1 METGKGFHALGREN
15 RWDEMTDP
23 ITDEML
29 ATFAVE
35 APPEELP
42 AAIEGEYGD
51 LADRVLLSIPFDAE
65 PYWQDIVDGFR

>member
-1 METGKGFHALGREN
+1 MGRDG
-15 RWDEMTDP
+15 RL

-42 AAIEGEYGD
+42 AAIRDEYGD
-51 LADRVLLSIPFDAE
+51 VADRVMLSIDFDGE